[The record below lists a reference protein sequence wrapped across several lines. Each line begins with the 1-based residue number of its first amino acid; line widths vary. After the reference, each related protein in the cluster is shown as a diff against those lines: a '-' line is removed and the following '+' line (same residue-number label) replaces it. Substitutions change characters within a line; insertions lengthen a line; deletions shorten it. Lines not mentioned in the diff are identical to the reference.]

1 MSELILVRH
10 GQASFGAESYDKL
23 SDKGV
28 EQVKILSQHWQALG
42 ERFDHI
48 YSGTLLRQRE
58 TAQELLP
65 LVKGEPTASVQLTGF
80 NEYNGDPLIRAHLR
94 DMREAGDLS
103 GPAQWPIQDERLFQR
118 IFEKATARWIV
129 DDLDPRDDIADFER
143 WSDCKA
149 RVYAALDEVMARH
162 GSGSRVII
170 STSGG
175 VIAMALQRVLNFPDD
190 QVIAPNWMVRNS
202 AVSRIIYGRG
212 KLSLTQ
218 FNNLAHLETPEKQ
231 QLITFR

>member
-65 LVKGEPTASVQLTGF
+65 LVEGEPTASVQLTGF
-80 NEYNGDPLIRAHLR
+80 NEYNGDPLIRVHLR

-103 GPAQWPIQDERLFQR
+103 GPAQWPIQDERLFQK

-143 WSDCKA
+143 WSDFKA

-162 GSGSRVII
+162 GSGSRVIV

-190 QVIAPNWMVRNS
+190 QVIATNWMVRNS

>member
-65 LVKGEPTASVQLTGF
+65 LVEGEPTASVQLTGF

-103 GPAQWPIQDERLFQR
+103 GPAQGPIQDERLFQR

-143 WSDCKA
+143 WSDFKA

-162 GSGSRVII
+162 GSGSRVIV

-190 QVIAPNWMVRNS
+190 QVIATNWMVRNS

>member
-65 LVKGEPTASVQLTGF
+65 LVEGEPTASVQLAGF

-103 GPAQWPIQDERLFQR
+103 GPAQWPIQDERLFQK

-143 WSDCKA
+143 WSDFKE

-162 GSGSRVII
+162 GSGSRVIV

-190 QVIAPNWMVRNS
+190 QVIATNWMVRNS

>member
-143 WSDCKA
+143 WSDFKA

-162 GSGSRVII
+162 GSGSRVIV

-190 QVIAPNWMVRNS
+190 QVIATNWMVRNS

>member
-65 LVKGEPTASVQLTGF
+65 LVEGEPTASVQLTGF

-129 DDLDPRDDIADFER
+129 GDLDPRDDIADFER
-143 WSDCKA
+143 WSDFKA

-162 GSGSRVII
+162 GSGSRVIV

-190 QVIAPNWMVRNS
+190 QVIATNWMVRNS

>member
-65 LVKGEPTASVQLTGF
+65 LVEGEPTASVQLTGF

-143 WSDCKA
+143 WSDFKA

-162 GSGSRVII
+162 GSGSRVIV

-190 QVIAPNWMVRNS
+190 QVIATNWMVRNS

>member
-42 ERFDHI
+42 ERFDQI

-65 LVKGEPTASVQLTGF
+65 LVEGEPTASVQLTGF

-143 WSDCKA
+143 WSDFKA

-190 QVIAPNWMVRNS
+190 QVIATNWMVRNS

>member
-58 TAQELLP
+58 TAQELLS
-65 LVKGEPTASVQLTGF
+65 LVEGEPTASVQLAGF

-103 GPAQWPIQDERLFQR
+103 GPAQWPIQDERLFQK

-143 WSDCKA
+143 WSDFKA

-190 QVIAPNWMVRNS
+190 QVIATNWMVRNS

>member
-65 LVKGEPTASVQLTGF
+65 LVEGEPTASVQLTGF

-103 GPAQWPIQDERLFQR
+103 GPAQWPIQDERLFQK

-143 WSDCKA
+143 WSDFKA

-162 GSGSRVII
+162 GSGSKVII

-190 QVIAPNWMVRNS
+190 QVIATNWMVRNS

>member
-42 ERFDHI
+42 ESFDHI

-65 LVKGEPTASVQLTGF
+65 LVEGEPTASVQHAGF

-103 GPAQWPIQDERLFQR
+103 GPAQWPIQDERLFQK

-143 WSDCKA
+143 WSDFKA

-162 GSGSRVII
+162 GSGSRVIV

-175 VIAMALQRVLNFPDD
+175 VIAMALQRVLNFADD
-190 QVIAPNWMVRNS
+190 QVIATNWMVRNS

>member
-103 GPAQWPIQDERLFQR
+103 GPAQWPIQDERLFQK

-129 DDLDPRDDIADFER
+129 DDLDPRDDIVDFER
-143 WSDCKA
+143 WSDFKA

-162 GSGSRVII
+162 GSGSRVIV

-190 QVIAPNWMVRNS
+190 QVIATNWMVRNS

>member
-23 SDKGV
+23 SDKGI

-42 ERFDHI
+42 ERFDCI

-58 TAQELLP
+58 TAHELLP
-65 LVKGEPTASVQLTGF
+65 LVDGEPTESVQLPGF

-103 GPAQWPIQDERLFQR
+103 GPTAWPIQDERVFQK
-118 IFEKATARWIV
+118 IFEQATARWIA

-143 WSDCKA
+143 WGDFKA

-162 GSGSRVII
+162 GTGSRVVI

-190 QVIAPNWMVRNS
+190 QVIATNWMVRNS

>member
-65 LVKGEPTASVQLTGF
+65 LVEGEPTASVQLAGF

-103 GPAQWPIQDERLFQR
+103 GPAQWPIQDERLFQK

-129 DDLDPRDDIADFER
+129 DDLDPGDDIADFER
-143 WSDCKA
+143 WSDFKA

-190 QVIAPNWMVRNS
+190 QVIATNWMVRNS

>member
-65 LVKGEPTASVQLTGF
+65 LVEGEPTASVQLTGF
-80 NEYNGDPLIRAHLR
+80 NEYNGDPLLRAHLR
-94 DMREAGDLS
+94 DMREAGDLRV
-103 GPAQWPIQDERLFQR
+103 PAQWPIQDERLFPK

-129 DDLDPRDDIADFER
+129 DDLDPRDDIVDFER
-143 WSDCKA
+143 WSDFKA

-162 GSGSRVII
+162 GSGSRVIV

-190 QVIAPNWMVRNS
+190 QVIATNWMVRNS

>member
-65 LVKGEPTASVQLTGF
+65 LVEGEPTASVRLTGF

-143 WSDCKA
+143 WSDFKA

-162 GSGSRVII
+162 GSGSRVIV

-190 QVIAPNWMVRNS
+190 QVIATNWMVRNS

>member
-143 WSDCKA
+143 WSDFKA

-190 QVIAPNWMVRNS
+190 QVIATNWMVRNS

>member
-28 EQVKILSQHWQALG
+28 EQVKILSQRWQALG

-65 LVKGEPTASVQLTGF
+65 LVEGEPTASVQLTGF

-143 WSDCKA
+143 WSDFKA

-162 GSGSRVII
+162 GSGSRVIV

-190 QVIAPNWMVRNS
+190 QVIATNWMVRNS

>member
-65 LVKGEPTASVQLTGF
+65 LVEGEPTASVQLAGF

-103 GPAQWPIQDERLFQR
+103 GPAQWPIQDERLFQK

-143 WSDCKA
+143 WSDFKA

-162 GSGSRVII
+162 GSGSRVIV

-190 QVIAPNWMVRNS
+190 QVIATNWMVRNS

>member
-58 TAQELLP
+58 TAHELLP

-143 WSDCKA
+143 WSDFKA

-190 QVIAPNWMVRNS
+190 QVIATNWMVRNS

>member
-65 LVKGEPTASVQLTGF
+65 LVEGEPTASVQLTGF

-143 WSDCKA
+143 WSDFKA

-190 QVIAPNWMVRNS
+190 QVIATNWMVRNS

>member
-42 ERFDHI
+42 ESFDHI

-65 LVKGEPTASVQLTGF
+65 LVEGEPTASVQLAGF

-103 GPAQWPIQDERLFQR
+103 GPGQWPIQDERLFQK

-143 WSDCKA
+143 WSDFKA

-190 QVIAPNWMVRNS
+190 QVIATNWMVRNS

>member
-23 SDKGV
+23 SDKGI

-48 YSGTLLRQRE
+48 YSGNLLRQRE
-58 TAQELLP
+58 TAHELLP
-65 LVKGEPTASVQLTGF
+65 LIEGKPSASVQLSGF
-80 NEYNGDPLIRAHLR
+80 NEYNGDPLIRTHLR
-94 DMREAGDLS
+94 DLREAGDQS
-103 GPAQWPIQDERLFQR
+103 GPTQWPIQDARLFQK
-118 IFEKATARWIV
+118 IFEQATARWIL
-129 DDLDPRDDIADFER
+129 DDLDPRDDVADFER
-143 WSDCKA
+143 WSVFKA

-162 GSGSRVII
+162 GSGSRVVV

-190 QVIAPNWMVRNS
+190 QVIATNWMVRNS
-202 AVSRIIYGRG
+202 AVTRIIYGRG

>member
-65 LVKGEPTASVQLTGF
+65 LVEGEPTASVQLTGF
-80 NEYNGDPLIRAHLR
+80 NEYNGVPLIRGHLR

-103 GPAQWPIQDERLFQR
+103 GPAQWPIQDERLFQK

-129 DDLDPRDDIADFER
+129 DDLDPRDDIVDFER
-143 WSDCKA
+143 WSDFKA

-162 GSGSRVII
+162 GSGSRVIV

-190 QVIAPNWMVRNS
+190 QVIATNWMVRNS

>member
-42 ERFDHI
+42 ESFDHI

-65 LVKGEPTASVQLTGF
+65 LVEGEPTASVQLTGF
-80 NEYNGDPLIRAHLR
+80 NEYNGDPLIRVHLR

-103 GPAQWPIQDERLFQR
+103 GPAQWPIQDERLFQK

-143 WSDCKA
+143 WSDFKA

-162 GSGSRVII
+162 GSGSRVIV

-190 QVIAPNWMVRNS
+190 QVIATNWMVRNS

>member
-65 LVKGEPTASVQLTGF
+65 LVEGEPTASVQLTGF

-94 DMREAGDLS
+94 DMREAGHLS

-143 WSDCKA
+143 WSDFKA

-162 GSGSRVII
+162 GSGSRVIV

-190 QVIAPNWMVRNS
+190 QVIATNWMVRNS

>member
-28 EQVKILSQHWQALG
+28 EQIKILSQHWQALG

-65 LVKGEPTASVQLTGF
+65 LVEGEPTASVQLTGF

-94 DMREAGDLS
+94 DMREAGDIS
-103 GPAQWPIQDERLFQR
+103 GPAQWPIQDERLFQK

-143 WSDCKA
+143 WSDFKA

-162 GSGSRVII
+162 GSGSRVIV

-190 QVIAPNWMVRNS
+190 QVIATNWMVRNS

>member
-65 LVKGEPTASVQLTGF
+65 LVEGEPTASVQLTGF

-103 GPAQWPIQDERLFQR
+103 GPAQWPIQDERLFQK

-143 WSDCKA
+143 WSDFKE

-162 GSGSRVII
+162 GSGSRVIV

-190 QVIAPNWMVRNS
+190 QVIATNWMVRNS

>member
-23 SDKGV
+23 SDKGI

-58 TAQELLP
+58 TAHELLS
-65 LVKGEPTASVQLTGF
+65 LVDGEPTESVQLPGF

-103 GPAQWPIQDERLFQR
+103 GPTAWPIQDERVFQK
-118 IFEKATARWIV
+118 IFEQATARWIA

-143 WSDCKA
+143 WGDFKA

-162 GSGSRVII
+162 GTGSRVVI

-190 QVIAPNWMVRNS
+190 QVIATNWMVRNS

>member
-65 LVKGEPTASVQLTGF
+65 LVEGEPTASVQLAGF

-103 GPAQWPIQDERLFQR
+103 GPGQWPIQDERLFQK

-143 WSDCKA
+143 WSDFKA

-162 GSGSRVII
+162 GSGSRVIV

-190 QVIAPNWMVRNS
+190 QVIATNWMVRNS

>member
-65 LVKGEPTASVQLTGF
+65 LVEGEPTASVQHAGF

-143 WSDCKA
+143 WSDFKA

-162 GSGSRVII
+162 GSGSRVIV

-190 QVIAPNWMVRNS
+190 QVIATNWMVRNS

>member
-23 SDKGV
+23 SDKGL

-65 LVKGEPTASVQLTGF
+65 LVEGEPTASVQLTGF

-143 WSDCKA
+143 WSDFKA

-162 GSGSRVII
+162 GSGSRVIV

-190 QVIAPNWMVRNS
+190 QVIATNWMVRNS

>member
-65 LVKGEPTASVQLTGF
+65 LVEGEPTASVQLAGF

-103 GPAQWPIQDERLFQR
+103 GPAQWPIQDERLFQK

-143 WSDCKA
+143 WSDFKA
-149 RVYAALDEVMARH
+149 RVYAALDDVMARH

-190 QVIAPNWMVRNS
+190 QVIATNWMVRNS